1 MKKITFRRPPPS
13 NNPLER
19 GETFFS
25 KKHNPSARNFRWQ
38 QLAPRR
44 TQPPANIKRSSSNAQ
59 PAALYILRT
68 RNTNELCAR
77 KGGDIFP
84 DLPLAHPS
92 SGPNSTHEPEGY
104 GRRFSYVHITEHL
117 EGCTQQN
124 ISKDANRAPRRMHFA
139 EHREGQ
145 IKSPKHTRLQ

>member
-1 MKKITFRRPPPS
+1 MATTCSPKDT
-13 NNPLER
+13 
-19 GETFFS
+19 T
-25 KKHNPSARNFRWQ
+25 A
-38 QLAPRR
+38 
-44 TQPPANIKRSSSNAQ
+44 ANIKWSSSNAQ

-124 ISKDANRAPRRMHFA
+124 ISKDANRAPRRIHTTK
-139 EHREGQ
+139 HLEGCEQ
-145 IKSPKHTRLQ
+145 KHLEGCTSQNITKVKLSHQNIHDYNESRPD